1 MERGPF
7 LDERVQEKFGR
18 FVGIVLHTDGKDD
31 KYFES
36 SQRNIKLQVERFEQ
50 RALPYYVLLDPT
62 GTTVYWKGAG
72 VFTVDDVLA
81 ALDRVPASFEK
92 P

>member
-18 FVGIVLHTDGKDD
+18 FVGVVLHTDGKDD

-36 SQRNIKLQVERFEQ
+36 SQRNIKLQVERLGS
-50 RALPYYVLLDPT
+50 RALPYYALLDPT
-62 GTTVYWKGAG
+62 GTRVYWEGAG
-72 VFTVDDVLA
+72 VFTVDEVLA
-81 ALDRVPASFEK
+81 ALDKVPGSFDK